1 MPIIQTRFK
10 SEQRDLN
17 PVTFGQSA
25 DWDDLRY
32 FLAVAQTGS
41 LLGASKLLNVNHSTV
56 FRRIQSL
63 EDKLGQPLFLRS
75 KEGYLLNDSGQV
87 VFKHTQNMA
96 EQLDNMNLKLSGLDN
111 RLKGKIS
118 ITAPST
124 IIENQIIAASAKF
137 KLKHPDVQFEFVSSL
152 DKIDLR
158 RGEADIAIRATQTPP
173 DYLIGHKLSQFPWA
187 IYASCEFIEK
197 YSMPESLEQ
206 CFTYNWIGPSKG
218 MDIPARMAF
227 DQKIPEQC
235 FVYRA
240 NDLAIFKTMAEQS
253 LGLCLLPKVRHLESE
268 SLIELEHIKTDVI
281 DSELWILVHP
291 DLKGSARVMGFY
303 RFLIEYFENI
313 K

>member
-1 MPIIQTRFK
+1 M
-10 SEQRDLN
+10 N
-17 PVTFGQSA
+17 PVTFQQSA

-96 EQLDNMNLKLSGLDN
+96 EQLDIMNLKLSGLDN

-118 ITAPST
+118 ITAPSSV
-124 IIENQIIAASAKF
+124 IENQIIQASAKF
-137 KLKHPDVQFEFVSSL
+137 KQTHPDVQFEFVSSN

-173 DYLIGHKLSQFPWA
+173 DYLIGHKLNQFPWA
-187 IYASCEFIEK
+187 IYASKAFIEK
-197 YSMPESLEQ
+197 NSMPQSLEQ
-206 CFTYNWIGPSKG
+206 CFTYDWIGPNKS
-218 MDIPARMAF
+218 MNIPARMAF
-227 DQKIPEQC
+227 DQKIPQQC
-235 FVYRA
+235 FVYRS
-240 NDLAIFKTMAEQS
+240 NDLATFRTMAEQS
-253 LGLCLLPKVRHLESE
+253 LGLCLLPKVKHLKSDL
-268 SLIELEHIKTDVI
+268 LIELDHIKPDVA
-281 DSELWILVHP
+281 DSQLWVLVHP

-303 RFLIEYFENI
+303 RFLIEYFDIN
-313 K
+313 